1 MIRAT
6 QLILWAAGLLLFAGA
21 LYAQGEGS
29 ETVENVDGADSSAVD
44 DADTEQLAADESQDG
59 SGEGVAVRP
68 SVPSSDER
76 PPVAVLAEVP
86 SSVVV
91 IDIDAEIT
99 PGMSSFVRRALA
111 EADATD
117 LVIIRI
123 DTFGGRVDAAVE
135 IRDALLAAD
144 PTVVAFVHNRAISA
158 GALIAYAADT
168 IVFGTAAS
176 MGAATPIQVEGGE
189 AVAVGEKVVSYM
201 RAEIRATAD
210 ANGRRTDVAEA
221 MVDRTVVIDGVVN
234 NETLL
239 TVTTGEAVALEIADG
254 VSGSLEELIEDLGAS
269 DAPLRQTERNWA
281 ETLAMFLTSPAVSS
295 ILMTLGLLGLWIEI
309 KAPGFGI
316 FGAIGLTSLFLF
328 FFGHAIVDL
337 AGWEEVILVGIGFAL
352 LIAEVFVT
360 PGFGIA
366 GIGGIIA
373 IVAAFTLA
381 LINVPLSLAVEIGFL
396 EAAVWRVTLALF
408 AAMVGLAAAI
418 RFTPSRALPDWL
430 VLRTAIEDKTG
441 AGNPDDVTAEA
452 LVGQVGVA
460 TTDLRPSGKVSIE
473 GRTID
478 VVSSMAF
485 VDRGTRIRVK
495 EVAGVRVV
503 VEPQPGPPKDEP
515 TKNAS
520 NELTPT

>member
-6 QLILWAAGLLLFAGA
+6 QLILWAASLVLFTSTVA
-21 LYAQGEGS
+21 AQTDEPDGGG
-29 ETVENVDGADSSAVD
+29 TAVEA
-44 DADTEQLAADESQDG
+44 QDG
-59 SGEGVAVRP
+59 SGETEGPGEATSERP
-68 SVPSSDER
+68 NLPSSEER
-76 PPVAVLAEVP
+76 PAVDVLPETPA
-86 SSVVV
+86 SVVV

-99 PGMSSFVRRALA
+99 PGMASFVRRALS
-111 EADATD
+111 EADTSD

-135 IRDALLAAD
+135 IRDALLEAE

-158 GALIAYAADT
+158 GALIAYAADV
-168 IVFGTAAS
+168 IVFGSAAS

-221 MVDRTVVIDGVVN
+221 MVDRTVVIEGVVN
-234 NETLL
+234 DETLL

-254 VSGSLEELIEDLGAS
+254 VSASLDDLVEELGAA
-269 DAPLRQTERNWA
+269 DVPMRRTERNWA

-316 FGAIGLTSLFLF
+316 FGAIGVSCLFLF
-328 FFGHAIVDL
+328 FFGHAVVDL
-337 AGWEEVILVGIGFAL
+337 AGWEEVILVGIGIAL
-352 LIAEVFVT
+352 LIAEVFVI

-381 LINVPLSLAVEIGFL
+381 MINVPLSLAIEIGFL
-396 EAAVWRVTLALF
+396 EAAVWKVSIAL
-408 AAMVGLAAAI
+408 LAAI
-418 RFTPSRALPDWL
+418 VGTGVIVRYLPPRALPDWL
-430 VLRTAIEDKTG
+430 VLRAAIEDQSG
-441 AGNPDDVTAEA
+441 AGNPTDVTEDA
-452 LVGQVGVA
+452 LVGQVGFA
-460 TTDLRPSGKVSIE
+460 STDLRPSGKATIE

-478 VVSSMAF
+478 VISAMAF
-485 VDRGTRIRVK
+485 VERGTRVRVT

-503 VEPQPGPPKDEP
+503 VEPEP
-515 TKNAS
+515 ERDDRAPTGNS
-520 NELTPT
+520 TIESTPT